1 MKRETQ
7 HGAAPR
13 GLSDAARARLRMLAE
28 LAGVLLATV
37 MLAATLVV
45 TVEVLCERS
54 VQSQESASA
63 SGGWACG
70 LARVID
76 ALASN
81 VDDLVARSAARP
93 AMARSGGPAS
103 GCRAA

>member
-7 HGAAPR
+7 HDATRG
-13 GLSDAARARLRMLAE
+13 GLSNEARARLRMLAE

-37 MLAATLVV
+37 MLAAMLVV
-45 TVEVLCERS
+45 TVEMLCERS

-81 VDDLVARSAARP
+81 VEELVARSTAWP